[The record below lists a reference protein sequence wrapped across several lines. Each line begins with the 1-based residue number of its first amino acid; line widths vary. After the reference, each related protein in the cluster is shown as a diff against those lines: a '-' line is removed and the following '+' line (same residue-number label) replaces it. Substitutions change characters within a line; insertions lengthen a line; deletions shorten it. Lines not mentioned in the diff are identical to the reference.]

1 MNSGFSDVLIIIPAF
16 NEETKVSDVI
26 SDLLN
31 SGFKNIVVID
41 DGSRDKTCEKVQKTK
56 AKLLKHPINIGVGGA
71 TSTGLEYA
79 RQKDFQYAITVDSD
93 GQHDIKDIKKIA
105 NEIKKDECD
114 FIIGSRLKNMKNING
129 IRFYGNHFM
138 DFATAIL
145 CGKYTEDTQSGLRA
159 FNKNALS
166 KIQPV
171 SSGYEVSSEIIVQ
184 AIRGNLKIST
194 IPIAAIYTEYSLKK
208 GQKISNAIRVI
219 RNLALN
225 QRFN

>member
-1 MNSGFSDVLIIIPAF
+1 MNMNLDFSDVLIIIPAF
-16 NEETKVSDVI
+16 NEETKVADVI

-56 AKLLKHPINIGVGGA
+56 ATLLQHPINIGLGGA
-71 TSTGLEYA
+71 LSTGLEYA
-79 RQKDFQYAITVDSD
+79 RNNNFEYAITVDSD
-93 GQHDIKDIKKIA
+93 GQHDIADAKKIA
-105 NEIKKDECD
+105 QELKKNKHD
-114 FIIGSRLKNMKNING
+114 FVIGSRLKNMKNKNS
-129 IRFYGNHFM
+129 IRFFGNHLM

-166 KIQPV
+166 KIKPI
-171 SSGYEVSSEIIVQ
+171 SSGYEVSSEIIIQ
-184 AIRGNLKIST
+184 AIKGNLKIST
-194 IPIAAIYTEYSLKK
+194 IPIKAIYTDYSLKK

-219 RNLALN
+219 RRLVV
-225 QRFN
+225 R